1 MSRDQKEVSVCMN
14 MILTRFGVRMRV
26 CDSVCI
32 ESWYVRVC
40 LSHLTY
46 LSTRLCL
53 VTDKK

>member
-1 MSRDQKEVSVCMN
+1 MN